1 MKRYY
6 EIAANRSSD
15 IKQSLDYLALAVNKF
30 NNDYY
35 IINAYI
41 SRLLDYCEETPVL
54 SERKIEL
61 DKIDENIKRSLELF
75 PYIDNLAYTYKV
87 RYIQLNFE
95 KKNTYFENICNEV
108 IGLSKYHPQ
117 TICILR
123 MTNSHKLTEG
133 LLKEALEFYQ
143 KADNDNYI
151 EKTYIELIKWYD
163 NQQKIDNILHCFK
176 DFEEK
181 YNFSDNYKFVKAN
194 TLMRYE
200 YFEDAYELFRSIPDD
215 RDAIEK
221 SMIVLSCLGK
231 KDEIIEIY
239 NGLTNKESYE
249 EHFYNV
255 IREYDKLIPLYSQK
269 QTNKGLTK
277 SELISYAYSL
287 LKLEKY
293 SDVMTLLKPYYDNPV
308 LVDGAIIVNYLFA
321 KAKQEKHSE
330 AKIKIKLKEKI
341 IESKY
346 NNYSNFEKLGASCV
360 IGNINDIVSYLGK
373 ILKEDP
379 ISKYTI
385 KEWPIMLPHLKDQ
398 KVNKLLAP
406 TIKKIEN
413 RS

>member
-1 MKRYY
+1 MMLT
-6 EIAANRSSD
+6 D
-15 IKQSLDYLALAVNKF
+15 L
-30 NNDYY
+30 
-35 IINAYI
+35 
-41 SRLLDYCEETPVL
+41 
-54 SERKIEL
+54 
-61 DKIDENIKRSLELF
+61 
-75 PYIDNLAYTYKV
+75 
-87 RYIQLNFE
+87 
-95 KKNTYFENICNEV
+95 
-108 IGLSKYHPQ
+108 
-117 TICILR
+117 
-123 MTNSHKLTEG
+123 SHKRKTVSDLIRFIGNTTEYLESPERVNTPNYSI
-133 LLKEALEFYQ
+133 LLGAGASVTSGIRSGQTLINEWKKEIYEESD
-143 KADNDNYI
+143 K
-151 EKTYIELIKWYD
+151 
-163 NQQKIDNILHCFK
+163 K
-176 DFEEK
+176 D
-181 YNFSDNYKFVKAN
+181 DI
-194 TLMRYE
+194 
-200 YFEDAYELFRSIPDD
+200 RSIPDD

-269 QTNKGLTK
+269 QANKGLTK

-321 KAKQEKHSE
+321 KAKHEKHSE

-385 KEWPIMLPHLKDQ
+385 KEWPIMLPHLKEQ
-398 KVNKLLAP
+398 KVNKLLVP
-406 TIKKIEN
+406 TLKKIEYK
-413 RS
+413 S

>member
-1 MKRYY
+1 MV
-6 EIAANRSSD
+6 S
-15 IKQSLDYLALAVNKF
+15 
-30 NNDYY
+30 
-35 IINAYI
+35 
-41 SRLLDYCEETPVL
+41 
-54 SERKIEL
+54 
-61 DKIDENIKRSLELF
+61 

-87 RYIQLNFE
+87 RYIQLNFNNDIE
-95 KKNTYFENICNEV
+95 KKKTYFEDICNEV

-117 TICILR
+117 TLCILR
-123 MTNSHKLTEG
+123 MTNSDKLTEG

-176 DFEEK
+176 DYEEK

-194 TLMRYE
+194 TLMKYE
-200 YFEDAYELFRSIPDD
+200 YLEDAYELFRSIPDD

-231 KDEIIEIY
+231 NDEIIEIY

-255 IREYDKLIPLYSQK
+255 IREYDKLILLYSQK
-269 QTNKGLTK
+269 QANKGLTK

-321 KAKQEKHSE
+321 KAKHEKHSE

-385 KEWPIMLPHLKDQ
+385 KEWPIMLPHLKEQ
-398 KVNKLLAP
+398 KVNKLLVP
-406 TIKKIEN
+406 TLKKIEYK
-413 RS
+413 S